1 MSEVYLNLDNY
12 VKDAIINCV
21 DGNMDAIPSCFEIDK
36 YLAAGPNNI
45 EFLPCK
51 MVGKDLIVSF
61 KKSNENMIYSKTFNV
76 SEIVQT
82 AVGA

>member
-21 DGNMDAIPSCFEIDK
+21 EGNTVAIPSCFEIDK

-61 KKSNENMIYSKTFNV
+61 KKPKKDMIYYKTFNV
-76 SEIVQT
+76 SEIIQT